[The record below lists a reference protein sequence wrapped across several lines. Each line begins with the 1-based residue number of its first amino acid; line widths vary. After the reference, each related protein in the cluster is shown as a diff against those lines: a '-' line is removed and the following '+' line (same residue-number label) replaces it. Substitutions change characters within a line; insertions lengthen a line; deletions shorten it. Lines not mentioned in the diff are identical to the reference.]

1 MTYTVPSAMLLKLL
15 VFYFLKDRMNNSVP
29 GSGHF
34 YKCCSAIEVFCSN
47 FNILR
52 YRWKQVFL
60 TEVEWCFARE
70 RVYLTLCCFDSLG
83 WEPAA
88 FFCSADHFSD
98 EADIPTKTVSFLFTM
113 LEIALW
119 YSPKKSHQSFFA
131 LPTISQMRQTY
142 QQRQSPII
150 LCSHTFYK
158 ATPSTVVILR
168 FPVVGQ
174 VVV

>member
-15 VFYFLKDRMNNSVP
+15 VFYFLRDRMNNSVP

-70 RVYLTLCCFDSLG
+70 RVYLTLCCFDSSG
-83 WEPAA
+83 WEPPA
-88 FFCSADHFSD
+88 FLLCRPFLRWDRHSNIDCFIFVHNVRNCFVIFPQKEPPELFCSADHFSD
-98 EADIPTKTVSFLFTM
+98 ETDIPTKTVSYYFVFPYFL
-113 LEIALW
+113 
-119 YSPKKSHQSFFA
+119 
-131 LPTISQMRQTY
+131 
-142 QQRQSPII
+142 
-150 LCSHTFYK
+150 
-158 ATPSTVVILR
+158 
-168 FPVVGQ
+168 
-174 VVV
+174 